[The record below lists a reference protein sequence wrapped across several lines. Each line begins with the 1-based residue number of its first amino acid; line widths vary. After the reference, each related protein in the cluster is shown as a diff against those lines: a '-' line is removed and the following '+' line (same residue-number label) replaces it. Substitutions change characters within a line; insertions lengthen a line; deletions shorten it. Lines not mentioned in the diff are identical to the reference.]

1 MKNAFSLRRY
11 LMLTKLTFVG
21 TQKLLLYFGIT
32 VFVFLLLIYYLFAIN
47 SYSIYTPD
55 EMANLQMVVL
65 FFGLGLVMCISSSLS
80 FALINKKAKASSY
93 YLIPATLVEKYLAN
107 LTVYLVLPFLGY
119 MILFYTSSALCVY
132 LHNEIIPTIDVVK
145 QQIIPYHP
153 FVRATLINPFELSSN
168 FDGFNTAPIFYTFV
182 FAFAAIFIMGSALL
196 RKLQFVQ
203 TVVFLAIYGFINI
216 LLLINI
222 VGRFENINEI
232 KFNPIFIA
240 GGEPDKYIYIYGM
253 EHILFYGVP
262 LIVAGLCMYT
272 AFTKVK
278 NQEI

>member
-21 TQKLLLYFGIT
+21 TQKLMLYFGIT
-32 VFVFLLLIYYLFAIN
+32 VLVFLLLIYYLCVIN
-47 SYSIYTPD
+47 SYSFYTPED
-55 EMANLQMVVL
+55 MANLQIVLL
-65 FFGLGLVMCISSSLS
+65 FFGLGLVLCISTSLS
-80 FALINKKAKASSY
+80 FALIHKKAKASSY
-93 YLIPATLVEKYLAN
+93 YLIPATQVEKYLAN

-119 MILFYTSSALCVY
+119 MILFYFSSALFVY
-132 LHNEIIPTIDVVK
+132 LHNEIIPTIDFVK
-145 QQIIPYHP
+145 QQLIPYHP
-153 FVRATLINPFELSSN
+153 FVRATLINPFELGSN
-168 FDGFNTAPIFYTFV
+168 FNGVNTAPIFYTFV

-196 RKLQFVQ
+196 KKLQFVQ
-203 TVVFLAIYGFINI
+203 SVVFLAIYGFFNI
-216 LLLINI
+216 LILFNI

-240 GGEPDKYIYIYGM
+240 GGEPNKFIYIYGM
-253 EHILFYGVP
+253 EYILFYGVP
-262 LIVAGLCMYT
+262 LIVAGLCLYT